1 MRNGVFISYS
11 HEDKPKVRAIVKV
24 LASAL
29 GDGLDIWYDENLT
42 AGTPFTPEIE
52 QKILDHRFFMFMAS
66 QHSFES
72 GFCYKELDLANNTG
86 KPILPL
92 FLEDCEI
99 PSGRGFLLAFSGNHY
114 ILQYN
119 LTDAQLASAFRN
131 SVLSQPPEPD
141 GTGDVEPLPS
151 TMGELLDQLEASMN
165 AAECD
170 EDFDR
175 VLHRADG
182 LEGTMLFRRATS
194 DEKARL
200 YKTLLWAER
209 RLFPSE
215 DLCGLLIPPFSGR
228 YYTAACRYGLGEEL
242 GRINRDLC
250 ERIEAFQSREV
261 DLNDQFF
268 WSVET
273 PEQCGTDYGYLWD
286 CLLYRTDN
294 LTARDQGKTAGQIR
308 QLRRWYA
315 AFEAAC
321 PPWLLHQSPSPRG
334 VCPRDRAARYFE
346 ALEAIA
352 ARNTGEA
359 EYMQGMQHWLD
370 CEFEQAVDLF
380 QKAAAKDYPEA
391 CYLLGLCYTYGE
403 GVRVDL
409 EEANRLFC
417 LAADRDLAVAQRDLG
432 RCYLYGEGVRPDPAK
447 ALYWYRRAAEQDD
460 PWAQYMVGRS
470 IDLGLG
476 SVEAF
481 EMYRKAAENG
491 NAEAQYELARCY
503 EYGRGVSPNT
513 QQSAFWYREA
523 ANQGMVVAQ
532 NALGVAFSF
541 GEGLPEDKTEGVRW
555 YRKAAE
561 KGLAYAQYNLAMA
574 YYYALGVDKDEKEAI
589 LWFMKAAE
597 QGDPDAQYSLG
608 ISYMR
613 GSGIPQD
620 EEEGLRWLQIAE
632 KNGNGRAQNF
642 LKHYRRRHRD
652 TGIPS

>member
-11 HEDKPKVRAIVKV
+11 HLDKPEVRHIVQV
-24 LASAL
+24 LSTAL
-29 GDGLDIWYDENLT
+29 GDKLDIWYDESLT
-42 AGTPFTPEIE
+42 AGTPFTPELE
-52 QKILDHRFFMFMAS
+52 QKILGYRFFMFMAS
-66 QHSFES
+66 RHSFKS
-72 GFCYKELDLANNTG
+72 SFCSKEVDLAINSG
-86 KPILPL
+86 KGILLL
-92 FLEDCEI
+92 FLEDCEY
-99 PSGRGFLLAFSGNHY
+99 PSGFRLAFSGDHS
-114 ILQYN
+114 IRQYDM
-119 LTDAQLASAFRN
+119 TDSQLEMALRN
-131 SVLSQPPEPD
+131 SILSRPAEPD
-141 GTGDVEPLPS
+141 DTEGDAEPLPR
-151 TMGELLDQLEASMN
+151 TMGELLEQMEASMN

-170 EDFDR
+170 GDFDR
-175 VLHRADG
+175 VLRRAEG
-182 LEGTMLFRRATS
+182 LEGTMLFRRATG

-215 DLCGLLIPPFSGR
+215 DPCELLIPPFSGR
-228 YYTAACRYGLGEEL
+228 YYSAACRYGLQEVL
-242 GRINRDLC
+242 RRINQDLC
-250 ERIEAFQSREV
+250 ARIEAFQSREV
-261 DLNDQFF
+261 DLNDRFF
-268 WSVET
+268 WSVES
-273 PEQCGTDYGYLWD
+273 PEQCGTDYRYLWD

-294 LTARDQGKTAGQIR
+294 LTCDAQGKTVSQIR

-321 PPWLLHQSPSPRG
+321 PPWLLRECPSPQG

-359 EYMQGMQHWLD
+359 EYEQGMRHWLD

-391 CYLLGLCYTYGE
+391 YYLLGLCHTYGE

-417 LAADRDLAVAQRDLG
+417 QAADLDLVVAQRDLG
-432 RCYLYGEGVRPDPAK
+432 RCYLYGEGVKPDPAK
-447 ALYWYRRAAEQDD
+447 ALYWYRRAAELDD

-491 NAEAQYELARCY
+491 NADAQYELARCY
-503 EYGRGVSPNT
+503 EYGRGVPPNT
-513 QQSAFWYREA
+513 EKSAVWYREA
-523 ANQGMVVAQ
+523 AEQGLVVAQ

-574 YYYALGVDKDEKEAI
+574 YYYAQGVDKDEKEAI

-613 GSGIPQD
+613 GSGVPQD
-620 EEEGLRWLQIAE
+620 DEEGLRWLQTAE
-632 KNGNGRAQNF
+632 ENGNGRAQNF
-642 LKHYRRRHRD
+642 LKHYRRRHLD
-652 TGIPS
+652 AGSPS